1 MESAMTD
8 NTSRLR
14 GLINLMFYLIVEKAD
29 DKAVAMAY
37 KRFVELEQNEEVRIK
52 LLITEAK
59 QNYGKQLLELINKLS
74 VIESSSIDSR

>member
-1 MESAMTD
+1 
-8 NTSRLR
+8 
-14 GLINLMFYLIVEKAD
+14 MFYLIVEKAD